1 MKNKFIIIIFLTFLF
16 KPLLAENLNIQS
28 LNISVDKKSKKT
40 IFKNDVIVTDV
51 DNNIF
56 KTQYAEYDKNQKLLI
71 SKGTT
76 SILTSEGYLVS
87 GKNITFDNKKKFITS
102 NDPATIR
109 DIEDNIIYLEKFE
122 YSTKNNFFKSAGN
135 IKIADVNDNTY
146 NFSQIYIDEKKREI
160 LGTDIKSFLNQ
171 ESFKLDPDNKPRVFA
186 NTVRLDKDKTEFTKS
201 IFTLCDYREN
211 DKCPPWSLQASEM
224 THDKKKKTI
233 YYDNAVIKI
242 YDLPIFFLPKLSHP
256 DPTVDRR
263 SGFLTPSFSD
273 SKNLGSGL
281 DVPYF
286 WALGQDRDFT
296 FRNRFFAN
304 ENPLL
309 SGEYRQ
315 AFNKSNLILDFGF
328 TEGYKKPS
336 KTKVGGNKSHI
347 FGKFVKNFKDK
358 NNSEHNIELS
368 IQDVS
373 NDKYLK
379 LYKIKSNLVEYETET
394 LENSLNYSY
403 QNKDFFLGF
412 QAGAYE
418 TLKSNFNDKYEYILP
433 DVILDKNLFTDK
445 KLGTLD
451 LQSNLKVHKYDT
463 NKFSSFL
470 INDFDWK
477 SKNFNLSSGFNSK
490 ILGKLKNTNY
500 ESKNIEKY
508 KSEPTNE
515 LFGALGFLTE
525 IDLFKETQNNSYQ
538 MLTPKLLLKYSPD
551 HMRKEDDNSRLD
563 RLNIF
568 SLDRLNATNNFEG
581 GASATLGFDYKI
593 KKSDS
598 ELDFSLGQ
606 VFKPKENRN
615 LPSSS
620 SLDDKS
626 SDVVGYSNYKV
637 NDNLE
642 LNYQFALDKNYQEL
656 NYNEIGTSISL
667 NQIKFN
673 FNYLEERE
681 HIGNQ
686 EYFKTEFKYEKGN
699 DGLFSVETKRNLI
712 TNSAEY
718 YNLSYEYLNDCLRAG
733 LVYRR
738 EFYNDSELEP
748 ENSLMFKITLIPFAN
763 LNSPSFNE

>member
-1 MKNKFIIIIFLTFLF
+1 MKNKFIIIVFITFLF

-102 NDPATIR
+102 NDPATIK

-122 YSTKNNFFKSAGN
+122 YSTKNNFFKSTGN
-135 IKIADVNDNTY
+135 IKIADVNNNTY
-146 NFSQIYIDEKKREI
+146 NFSQIYIDEKKKEI

-309 SGEYRQ
+309 AGEYRQ

-336 KTKVGGNKSHI
+336 KTKVGGSKSHI

-403 QNKDFFLGF
+403 QNKDLFLGF

-418 TLKSNFNDKYEYILP
+418 TLKSDFNDKYEYILP
-433 DVILDKNLFTDK
+433 DVIIDKNLFTDK

-568 SLDRLNATNNFEG
+568 SLDRLNTTDNFEG

-598 ELDFSLGQ
+598 ELDFSIGQ

-673 FNYLEERE
+673 FNYLEEKE

-686 EYFKTEFKYEKGN
+686 EYFKTEFKYAKGN